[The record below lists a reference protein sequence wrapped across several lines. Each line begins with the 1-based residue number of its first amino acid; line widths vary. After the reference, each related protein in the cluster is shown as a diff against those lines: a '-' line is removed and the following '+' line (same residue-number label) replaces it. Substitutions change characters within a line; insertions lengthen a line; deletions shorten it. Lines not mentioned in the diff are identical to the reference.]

1 MRRSG
6 RAMFAMFVTVLLL
19 VPPPSGQAD
28 EAVVPRVEIVRTP
41 DGGIQPQAVIDM
53 SATAPKRLILDTRK
67 DDAHVLAEEDVVNLP
82 AAGEEAST

>member
-1 MRRSG
+1 MSGSGAVRLCPVQSGRLRLVPENTRRS
-6 RAMFAMFVTVLLL
+6 FAAGCAAPTSRGV
-19 VPPPSGQAD
+19 
-28 EAVVPRVEIVRTP
+28 
-41 DGGIQPQAVIDM
+41 QPQAVIDM